1 MKFNKIG
8 FIGLGLIGG
17 SIAKAIKEKFPQTQM
32 IALASRQETI
42 DLAYADGIIENEQLA
57 PIADFAECDLIFLC
71 SPVKINVEYL
81 NELKQIISP
90 ECIITDVGSVKGNI
104 TAAVEKLGLSAQFI
118 GGHPMAGA
126 EVIGYAN
133 SKARLLE
140 NAYYILTSTPELPA
154 ENLEQFDSFI
164 TALGSLTMRLA
175 PEQHDFAV
183 ACISHLPHIISA
195 ALVNFVKG
203 ADDETELMKTIAA
216 GGFRDITRI
225 SSSSP
230 VMWQNICATNRESI
244 LRAAKL
250 YLQSLE
256 SFITAVGTKD
266 DDRTIDLFSSAKD
279 YRDSLPIKSGG
290 SLLPKVYQFY
300 IDLADEAGA
309 IAIIATILAA
319 NSISIKNIGIV
330 NNREFEQ
337 GVLRIEVYDQ
347 ESMDKAIE
355 LLEARFPVYS

>member
-1 MKFNKIG
+1 MKFERIG

-17 SIAKAIKEKFPQTQM
+17 SIAKAIKEKYPKTTM

-42 DLAYADGIIENEQLA
+42 DLAYADELIENSTLA
-57 PIADFAECDLIFLC
+57 PISAFADCDVIFLC
-71 SPVKINVEYL
+71 SPVKINVDYL
-81 NELKQIISP
+81 RQLKDVISS
-90 ECIITDVGSVKGNI
+90 ECIITDVGSVKGDI
-104 TAAVEKLGLSAQFI
+104 SAAVAELGLSGQFI

-126 EVIGYAN
+126 EVIGYSN

-140 NAYYILTSTPELPA
+140 NAYYILTSTPELA
-154 ENLEQFDSFI
+154 SDNLEQFDAFI
-164 TALGSLTMRLA
+164 TSLGSLTMRLA
-175 PEQHDFAV
+175 PDQHDFAV

-195 ALVNFVKG
+195 SLVNFVKG
-203 ADDETELMKTIAA
+203 ADDENELMKTIAA

-256 SFITAVGTKD
+256 SFITAVGMRD
-266 DDRTIDLFSSAKD
+266 EDATIDLFSSAKD

-347 ESMDKAIE
+347 ESMDKSIE
-355 LLEARFPVYS
+355 LLEARYPVYS